1 MSDLLEIIGIIAV
14 ISMLVMIFFGTLI
27 MVSGSLILWAL
38 GVLEIMSFSW
48 LKAFAIGLIV
58 VIWKLVK

>member
-38 GVLEIMSFSW
+38 SILGITTFSW

-58 VIWKLVK
+58 VAYKLV